1 MSKIP
6 KPEDDEESRWI
17 LMGVKMP
24 RELKE
29 KIQQVAEMDGRTM
42 SGWARHV
49 LEKAAEMIIEASN
62 KNTP

>member
-1 MSKIP
+1 VSKIQ
-6 KPEDDEESRWI
+6 KPEDDEESRWP

-29 KIQQVAEMDGRTM
+29 KIQLVAEMDGRTM

-49 LEKAAEMIIEASN
+49 LEKAAETIIEASN
-62 KNTP
+62 KNEP